1 MCLSNEKFS
10 SKQFSRNIL
19 VSPKHHSNLSPSILA
34 HLHRFAFAASIL
46 CISSLIHAEEFV
58 DNYDL
63 NGDYAKHVYRVDGMR
78 IWNQFEDA
86 LMVRHWGPSESRKL
100 GTLVLRYV
108 FDKPIESCSI
118 RANMKAWLDDDEVS
132 LSVSSD
138 DESYVVLTKESLL
151 HETTPPYRQRVLDL
165 SPFVRGKKTVYILVQ
180 MRGTQLNKH
189 ITTPTFL
196 YTAIGNLLVNAPHV
210 FEFRATTK

>member
-1 MCLSNEKFS
+1 MSKIKNLIFS
-10 SKQFSRNIL
+10 VL
-19 VSPKHHSNLSPSILA
+19 
-34 HLHRFAFAASIL
+34 
-46 CISSLIHAEEFV
+46 LICVKETAHAEEFV

-63 NGDYAKHVYRVDGMR
+63 NGDYAAHVYRVDGMR

-165 SPFVRGKKTVYILVQ
+165 SPFVRGKKTVYIRVQ

-189 ITTPTFL
+189 VTTPTFL
-196 YTAIGNLLVNAPHV
+196 YTAVGNPLVNAPHV